1 MTRKTFREL
10 PAEQITARTGTNT
23 RDEYKIK
30 KKTLMM
36 LIIDTYQAATMTE
49 NV

>member
-1 MTRKTFREL
+1 MTRKTVREL
-10 PAEQITARTGTNT
+10 PAEQIPARTGTNT
-23 RDEYKIK
+23 REEYKIN

-36 LIIDTYQAATMTE
+36 LIIDTYQVVTMTE